1 MIKILHFADAHIDLA
16 RQGKHDPQSGLP
28 LRVLDFL
35 KSLDTIVDTA
45 IGEKADLV
53 IFAGDAYRDRTPAPT
68 YQREWG
74 KRIMRLSSTGIP
86 TLMVIGNH
94 DVSPASG
101 RANALQEFE
110 TLQVPNVRVISKPCL
125 LKPEDLNGLPLQVIG
140 IPWLNRSGLAAAKV
154 GEEEDSASLD
164 SDLEANLTALIEGYL
179 DALDPRL
186 PAVLAGHLTVQG
198 AVYGNERSVMLG
210 RDFMLPGS
218 LVRDPRLDYVA
229 LGHIH
234 KFQNLNPEGHPP
246 VIYPGSIERIDFGEA
261 QDRKVF
267 MMVGLEKGKAE
278 VDPRELPGRKFIDL
292 TVALT
297 EKEGLQE
304 KILAAI
310 PSEGDLRDAIFRLV
324 LNYPRD
330 LDTLIDDA
338 DIRRKAQSAFEFHLI
353 RRPHIQ
359 ARLRLSG
366 DRSVASMTSLE
377 LLDLYWDTLPGSKKD
392 IKKLDRLA
400 GEIFASVEG
409 SPVDE
414 EAGS

>member
-16 RQGKHDPQSGLP
+16 RQGRHDPQSGLP

-45 IGEKADLV
+45 ICEKVDLV

-74 KRIMRLSSTGIP
+74 KRIMRLSSAGIP

-125 LKPEDLNGLPLQVIG
+125 LKPEDLSGLPLQVIG
-140 IPWLNRSGLAAAKV
+140 IPWLNRSGLAAAMA
-154 GEEEDSASLD
+154 GEEDSPRDLE
-164 SDLEANLTALIEGYL
+164 SDLEANLVTVIEGFL
-179 DALDPRL
+179 DALDPQL
-186 PAVLAGHLTVQG
+186 PAVLASHVTVQG

-234 KFQNLNPEGHPP
+234 KFQNLNPDGKPP

-261 QDRKVF
+261 QDRKIF
-267 MMVGLEKGKAE
+267 IMVGLEKGKAE
-278 VDPRELPGRKFIDL
+278 LDPRELTGRKFIDRTL
-292 TVALT
+292 TLT
-297 EKEGLQE
+297 EREGLQE
-304 KILAAI
+304 KILAAM
-310 PSEGDLRDAIFRLV
+310 PVEKEMEDAIFRLV

-330 LDTLIDDA
+330 LEALIDDA
-338 DIRRKAQSAFEFHLI
+338 EIRRKAQSAFEFHLI

-377 LLDLYWDTLPGSKKD
+377 LLDLYWQTVPGDQKKVKD
-392 IKKLDRLA
+392 LDRLA
-400 GEIFASVEG
+400 GEIFASVENH
-409 SPVDE
+409 SPDG
-414 EAGS
+414 EAGG